1 MASLIKGESQDRL
14 IDAAGLRAMLEG
26 CRHEI
31 DTVRHDAAFGDD
43 GRVGGVATGLELRL
57 KNIAERLERATR
69 ALDRF
74 VGSGAAAASS
84 PDSAYM
90 FVREADHRIKNSL
103 QAVISLLDRQANRT
117 KAEAARDAL
126 RVATARV
133 AAIAEV
139 HAALHAAPRQY
150 GIEAKLDLA
159 TYLGGLCTALRG
171 AFGVDGE
178 YRVLHVEVE
187 PLTISSAAAQSLGLA
202 VTELVTNAL
211 RHAFHP
217 AKPGTVRVTGRYRG
231 DGWYQLCVEDDGKG
245 LPRDFDLRL
254 RPSGLGLRMVN
265 MLADQLRARL
275 TVAGGAGACFVLT
288 VPVAG
293 IARAADPS
301 PPPHGPT
308 VETSGRF
315 PRVRRVN
322 G

>member
-1 MASLIKGESQDRL
+1 M
-14 IDAAGLRAMLEG
+14 
-26 CRHEI
+26 
-31 DTVRHDAAFGDD
+31 TVRHDAAFGDG

-57 KNIAERLERATR
+57 ENIAERLERATL

-90 FVREADHRIKNSL
+90 LVREADHRIKNSL
-103 QAVISLLDRQANRT
+103 QTVISLLDRQARRA

-126 RVATARV
+126 HVATARV

-150 GIEAKLDLA
+150 GIESKLDLA

-178 YRVLHVEVE
+178 CRVLHVDVE
-187 PLTISSAAAQSLGLA
+187 PLTMSPAAAQSLGLA

-217 AKPGTVRVTGRYRG
+217 AKSAGTVRVIGRYRG

-275 TVAGGAGACFVLT
+275 TVTGRAGACFALT
-288 VPVAG
+288 VPVPG
-293 IARAADPS
+293 IAKPADPS
-301 PPPHGPT
+301 PPPPGPT
-308 VETSGRF
+308 VDTSGRS
-315 PRVRRVN
+315 PGVRRVN

>member
-1 MASLIKGESQDRL
+1 MVGLPDTAHNSTGGCYQSRAEWLGLSTNRFSQDRL
-14 IDAAGLRAMLEG
+14 IEATGLRAMLEG

-31 DTVRHDAAFGDD
+31 DTVRHYAAFGDD
-43 GRVGGVATGLELRL
+43 GRVGGVAAGLELRL
-57 KNIAERLERATR
+57 ENMAERLERATR
-69 ALDRF
+69 ALNRF
-74 VGSGAAAASS
+74 VGSGAPGASAR
-84 PDSAYM
+84 DSAYM

-103 QAVISLLDRQANRT
+103 QAVASLLDRQANRT
-117 KAEAARDAL
+117 TAEAARDAL
-126 RVATARV
+126 RVRTARV

-139 HAALHAAPRQY
+139 YAALHAAPRQY
-150 GIEAKLDLA
+150 GIGSRLDLA
-159 TYLGGLCTALRG
+159 TYLGGLCNALRG

-178 YRVLHVEVE
+178 YQVLHVEVE

-217 AKPGTVRVTGRYRG
+217 AKPGTVRVTGQYRG

-275 TVAGGAGACFVLT
+275 S
-288 VPVAG
+288 
-293 IARAADPS
+293 I
-301 PPPHGPT
+301 
-308 VETSGRF
+308 
-315 PRVRRVN
+315 
-322 G
+322 